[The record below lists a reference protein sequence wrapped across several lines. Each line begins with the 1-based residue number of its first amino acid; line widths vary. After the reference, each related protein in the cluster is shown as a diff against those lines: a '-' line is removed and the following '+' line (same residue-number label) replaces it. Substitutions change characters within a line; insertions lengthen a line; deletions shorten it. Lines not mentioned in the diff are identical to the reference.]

1 MLTFCLEH
9 YFFVIDSSL
18 VQIND
23 FLLYSL
29 LVRQNGTKLLLRT
42 SLLLSIYGYIR
53 ISQSDLFD
61 MNVSIFMISFC
72 HFFFFYC
79 FIRWRTMFGIAI
91 LPSILL
97 ALGMAVSPESPR
109 WLFQVFLHDWSHL
122 LLKFLYIQS
131 NMFSFN
137 C

>member
-53 ISQSDLFD
+53 ILQSDLFD

-72 HFFFFYC
+72 HFFF
-79 FIRWRTMFGIAI
+79 
-91 LPSILL
+91 
-97 ALGMAVSPESPR
+97 
-109 WLFQVFLHDWSHL
+109 WLFYQVEDNVWYCNFTFYFIGIRNGSFSRKSSVAFSGFLAWLESL
-122 LLKFLYIQS
+122 VIEIFIYTI
-131 NMFSFN
+131 
-137 C
+137 